1 MANEYENWR
10 AAWGMPG
17 LMRRGQDEYIASN
30 YLGSKSPLK
39 QVVGEEYG
47 ETITPYLGAE
57 TPIPFPGETQYL
69 EQGDFTDTSDP
80 AFGYLQDYIGG
91 TTRYPDPYQS
101 GRIKT
106 FNTYG
111 QIPRLQQDD
120 FYENFRDQTMADQ
133 GIGEIEGGSP
143 VDEEHLQKMI
153 DQEVFARENEN
164 KYNEIFN
171 QDFTNPIQDQDF
183 NLEWLEKE
191 YPTDL
196 PYDEL
201 DDLEAQN
208 VIPTFETSEEQEEYL
223 ERVRNMSTIQDQGI
237 PAADK
242 WRNFLSKVTR
252 QPYRAAT
259 RGAYNY
265 SPAQLNKMNAL
276 GGYYSGP
283 MRQYRKDMGRIG
295 NMLKRRA
302 QGKKIGEKN
311 FEKLMTQY
319 GGEGG
324 LSRQDLNVIGQKAF
338 SGPGQAFEARPSGT
352 FTTPSGEKG
361 YSGGRATGGYI
372 RSGYSKGGR
381 VGILSIL

>member
-69 EQGDFTDTSDP
+69 EQGDFTDRSDP

-91 TTRYPDPYQS
+91 TTGYPDPYQS

-111 QIPRLQQDD
+111 EIPRLQQDD
-120 FYENFRDQTMADQ
+120 FYENFRDQA
-133 GIGEIEGGSP
+133 I
-143 VDEEHLQKMI
+143 
-153 DQEVFARENEN
+153 AENEIT
-164 KYNEIFN
+164 EAE
-171 QDFTNPIQDQDF
+171 P
-183 NLEWLEKE
+183 LEVKSITQNREVE
-191 YPTDL
+191 DL

-223 ERVRNMSTIQDQGI
+223 ERVRNMPTIQDQGI

-283 MRQYRKDMGRIG
+283 MRRYRKDMGRIG

>member
-17 LMRRGQDEYIASN
+17 LMRRGQDEYIESN

-57 TPIPFPGETQYL
+57 RPIPFPGERHYID
-69 EQGDFTDTSDP
+69 QGDFAGRYDP
-80 AFGYLQDYIGG
+80 AFGHLEDFIGG
-91 TTRYPDPYQS
+91 STRYPDPYQS

-111 QIPRLQQDD
+111 EIPRLQQDD
-120 FYENFRDQTMADQ
+120 FYENFRDQA
-133 GIGEIEGGSP
+133 I
-143 VDEEHLQKMI
+143 
-153 DQEVFARENEN
+153 AENEIT
-164 KYNEIFN
+164 EAE
-171 QDFTNPIQDQDF
+171 P
-183 NLEWLEKE
+183 LEVKSITQNREVE
-191 YPTDL
+191 DL

-208 VIPTFETSEEQEEYL
+208 VTPTFLTSEEQEEYL

-252 QPYRAAT
+252 QPYRPAMGGVT
-259 RGAYNY
+259 MGSGKTY

-276 GGYYSGP
+276 GGWYSEP
-283 MRQYRKDMGRIG
+283 SRAARRTQKRVA
-295 NMLKRRA
+295 NMLARRSE
-302 QGKKIGEKN
+302 GKPIGTTN
-311 FEKLMTQY
+311 LGQFT
-319 GGEGG
+319 GRDEGRG
-324 LSRQDLNVIGQKAF
+324 SYTATTAPAPAGVTTS
-338 SGPGQAFEARPSGT
+338 SGMH
-352 FTTPSGEKG
+352 
-361 YSGGRATGGYI
+361 GGRHYMRGG
-372 RSGYSKGGR
+372 RVGYNKGGR

>member
-69 EQGDFTDTSDP
+69 EQGDFTDRSDP

-91 TTRYPDPYQS
+91 TTGYPDPYQS

-111 QIPRLQQDD
+111 EIPRLQQDD
-120 FYENFRDQTMADQ
+120 FYENFRDQA
-133 GIGEIEGGSP
+133 
-143 VDEEHLQKMI
+143 K
-153 DQEVFARENEN
+153 AENEIT
-164 KYNEIFN
+164 EAE
-171 QDFTNPIQDQDF
+171 P
-183 NLEWLEKE
+183 LEVKSITQNREVE
-191 YPTDL
+191 DL

-242 WRNFLSKVTR
+242 WRNFLSKITR
-252 QPYRAAT
+252 QPYRPAMGGVT
-259 RGAYNY
+259 MGSGKTY

-276 GGYYSGP
+276 GGWYSEP
-283 MRQYRKDMGRIG
+283 SRAARRTQKRVA
-295 NMLKRRA
+295 NMLARRSE
-302 QGKKIGEKN
+302 GKPIGTTN
-311 FEKLMTQY
+311 LGQFT
-319 GGEGG
+319 GRDEGRG
-324 LSRQDLNVIGQKAF
+324 SYTATTAPAPAGVTTS
-338 SGPGQAFEARPSGT
+338 SGMH
-352 FTTPSGEKG
+352 
-361 YSGGRATGGYI
+361 GGRHYMRGG
-372 RSGYSKGGR
+372 RVGYNKGGR

>member
-30 YLGSKSPLK
+30 YLGSKNPLK

-208 VIPTFETSEEQEEYL
+208 VTPTFLTSEEQEEYL
-223 ERVRNMSTIQDQGI
+223 ERVRNMPTIQDEGI

-252 QPYRAAT
+252 QPYRPAMGGVT
-259 RGAYNY
+259 MGSGKTY

-276 GGYYSGP
+276 GGWYSEP
-283 MRQYRKDMGRIG
+283 SRAARRTQKRVA
-295 NMLKRRA
+295 NMLARRSE
-302 QGKKIGEKN
+302 GKPIGTTN
-311 FEKLMTQY
+311 LGQFT
-319 GGEGG
+319 GRDEGRG
-324 LSRQDLNVIGQKAF
+324 SYTATTAPAPAGVTTS
-338 SGPGQAFEARPSGT
+338 SGMH
-352 FTTPSGEKG
+352 
-361 YSGGRATGGYI
+361 GGRHYMRGG
-372 RSGYSKGGR
+372 RVGYNKGGR